1 MNSLKLSDP
10 QRTIADDESRFKCVA
25 AGRRFGKSFLSLREI
40 CYRARIPNKDIMY
53 VTTSYRAAKMIMWKP
68 LKNKLTDLR
77 WVFKINE
84 TELTIV
90 LKNGS
95 TISLK
100 GSDDPNKLRGIS
112 LDYVVIDEAADCQ
125 LEELW
130 GEVLRPAL
138 ADRKGGALFIGTPKG
153 LANPFFDLY
162 TFAGEPKNKDWAA
175 FQYTTA
181 DGGFVTLDELEA
193 AKQDMSDKQYRQE
206 FLATF
211 ESFSNRVAW
220 AWDRETMIKE
230 PPVLDTKNLIIG
242 MDFNINPCVAAIAV
256 QQGDDI
262 YVIDE
267 VKLPNSHTAE
277 VADEIRARY
286 PHSKITVFPD
296 PSGSRSQTSSGGVS
310 DHLILA
316 NKGFVVKAPRKH
328 DPVKDRINAINAR
341 FSSADG
347 KNHLF
352 VSSKAKYV
360 IESLDKHTF
369 KEGSQQPD
377 KDSGYDHMFDAL
389 SYCVAYL
396 YPIRKT
402 VTIKQPRTWAVR

>member
-1 MNSLKLSDP
+1 MKLSNP
-10 QRTIADDESRFKCVA
+10 QRTIADDSSRFKCVA

-53 VTTSYRAAKMIMWKP
+53 VTTSYRAARMILWKP
-68 LKNKLTDLR
+68 LKNKLSDLR
-77 WVFKINE
+77 WIQKINE
-84 TELTIV
+84 TNLEIV

-100 GSDDPNKLRGIS
+100 GSDDPDRLRGIS
-112 LDYVVIDEAADCQ
+112 LDYVVIDEAADCD
-125 LEELW
+125 LDNLW
-130 GEVLRPAL
+130 GTVLRPAL

-153 LANPFFDLY
+153 LANPFFDLFS
-162 TFAGEPKNKDWAA
+162 FAKDPNNKDWNAW
-175 FQYTTA
+175 QYTTA
-181 DGGFVTLDELEA
+181 EGGFVTLDELEA
-193 AKQDMSDKQYRQE
+193 ARQDMSDKQYRQE
-206 FLATF
+206 FEATF

-220 AWDRETMIKE
+220 AWDRETMIRE
-230 PPVLDTKNLIIG
+230 PELVDTKNLLVG
-242 MDFNINPCVAAIAV
+242 MDFNLNPCVAAIMV
-256 QQGDDI
+256 RQGEDI
-262 YVIDE
+262 FVIDE
-267 VKLPNSHTAE
+267 ILLPNSHTAE
-277 VADEIRARY
+277 VADELLERY
-286 PHSKITVFPD
+286 PLSKITVFPD

-341 FSSADG
+341 FRTADG

-352 VSSKAKYV
+352 ISPKAKYV

-389 SYCVAYL
+389 SYGISYL

-402 VTIKQPRTWAVR
+402 VSVTQPRTWAVR

>member
-1 MNSLKLSDP
+1 MKLSAP
-10 QRTIADDESRFKCVA
+10 QRHIADDKSRFKCVA

-162 TFAGEPKNKDWAA
+162 SFASEPKNKDWAA

-181 DGGFVTLDELEA
+181 DGGFVTEDELA
-193 AKQDMSDKQYRQE
+193 AARQDMSDKQYRQE

-220 AWDRETMIKE
+220 AWDRETMIRE
-230 PPVLDTKNLIIG
+230 PELLETKNLIVG

-256 QQGDDI
+256 QKGEDI
-262 YVIDE
+262 FVIDE
-267 VKLPNSHTAE
+267 IKLPNSHTAE
-277 VADEIRARY
+277 VADELLARY
-286 PHSKITVFPD
+286 PVSKITVFPD

-341 FSSADG
+341 FRTADG

-352 VSSKAKYV
+352 ISSKAKYV

-389 SYCVAYL
+389 SYAVAYL

-402 VTIKQPRTWAVR
+402 VSINQPRTWAVR

>member
-1 MNSLKLSDP
+1 MKLSKP
-10 QRTIADDESRFKCVA
+10 QRTIADDKARFKCVS
-25 AGRRFGKSFLSLREI
+25 AGRRFGKTFLSLREI
-40 CYRARIPNKDIMY
+40 CYRARMPGKDIFY
-53 VTTSYRAAKMIMWKP
+53 CTTSYRAAKMIMWKP
-68 LKNKLTDLR
+68 LKNILTDLR
-77 WVFKINE
+77 WVQKINE
-84 TELTIV
+84 TELSIL

-100 GSDDPNKLRGIS
+100 GSDDPSRLRGVS
-112 LDYVVIDEAADCQ
+112 LDYVVVDEAASCN
-125 LEELW
+125 LEDLW

-138 ADRKGGALFIGTPKG
+138 SDRKGGALFIGTPMG
-153 LANPFFDLY
+153 LANPFFDLWN
-162 TFAGEPKNKDWAA
+162 FANDPNNKDWSAY
-175 FQYTTA
+175 QYTTA
-181 DGGFVTLDELEA
+181 EGGFVTVDELEA
-193 AKQDMSDKQYRQE
+193 ARQDMSDKQFRQE

-220 AWDRETMIKE
+220 AWDREIMMKE
-230 PPVLDTKNLIIG
+230 PPVLDTKQLLVG
-242 MDFNINPCVAAIAV
+242 MDFNVNPCVAV
-256 QQGDDI
+256 VMVRLNDEL

-277 VADEIRARY
+277 VADEIVARY
-286 PHSKITVFPD
+286 PHSKVTVFPD

-341 FSSADG
+341 FRSADG

-352 VSSKAKYV
+352 ISPKAKYV

-369 KEGSQQPD
+369 KENSQQPD

-389 SYCVAYL
+389 SYAVAFMF
-396 YPIRKT
+396 PIRKT
-402 VTIKQPRTWAVR
+402 VTVKQPVTWAVR

>member
-1 MNSLKLSDP
+1 MKLSEP
-10 QRTIADDESRFKCVA
+10 QQLIAKDDSRFKCVA

-40 CYRARIPNKDIMY
+40 CYRAREPLKDIMY

-77 WVFKINE
+77 WVHKINE
-84 TELTIV
+84 TELSIS

-125 LEELW
+125 LSELW

-138 ADRKGGALFIGTPKG
+138 ADRRGGALFIGTPKG

-162 TFAGEPKNKDWAA
+162 TFANEPNNKDWAA
-175 FQYTTA
+175 FQYTTEA
-181 DGGFVTLDELEA
+181 GGFVTVEELEA
-193 AKQDMSDKQYRQE
+193 ARQDMSEKQYRQE

-211 ESFSNRVAW
+211 ESFSNRCAW
-220 AWDRETMIKE
+220 SWDRETMIQE
-230 PPVLDTKNLIIG
+230 PKVVDTKNLIVG
-242 MDFNINPCVAAIAV
+242 MDFNINPCVAAICI
-256 QQGDDI
+256 QQADTL

-267 VKLPNSHTAE
+267 IKLPNSHTAE
-277 VADEIRARY
+277 VADELRARY
-286 PHSKITVFPD
+286 PLSKITVFPD

-341 FSSADG
+341 FKSADG

-352 VSSKAKYV
+352 VSPKAKYV

-389 SYCVAYL
+389 SYAVAYL
-396 YPIRKT
+396 FPIRKT
-402 VTIKQPRTWAVR
+402 VTVQQPKTWAVR